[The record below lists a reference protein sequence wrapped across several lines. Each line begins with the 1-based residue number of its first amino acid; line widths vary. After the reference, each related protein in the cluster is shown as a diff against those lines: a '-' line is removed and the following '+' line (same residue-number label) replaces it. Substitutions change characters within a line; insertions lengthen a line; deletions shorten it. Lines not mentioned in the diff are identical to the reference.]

1 MNITSE
7 SQLETEHF
15 IFKDREDE
23 NRFDSEDQLVK
34 YQINEAKSELISI
47 LLKENDLSKSKEKL
61 LKRLA
66 NRKKTLNR
74 ISNDDIFSMYVN
86 SFTSFYDPHT
96 NYITP
101 KSQEDFEINMY

>member
-66 NRKKTLNR
+66 NRKRLLIEYRMT
-74 ISNDDIFSMYVN
+74 IFSVCMLIVLQV
-86 SFTSFYDPHT
+86 FMIHT
-96 NYITP
+96 QITLLQ
-101 KSQEDFEINMY
+101 KVRRF